1 MEFNFTVIGQKMFE
15 PLLLTTQKIR
25 ERGHLIAGV
34 SKGIFGLSYRAAE
47 AAPWQGFDV
56 DLARAVAVAV
66 LGDAQAVQYVSIA
79 PEQRCAAVAS
89 GLVDIGT
96 FNASATLGRETT
108 HDVFFPQAMLY
119 DGEAMMVRAAD
130 MAGIAPEAGVRGLS
144 KRIVAVQQGATT
156 AVKLERFFGDCDID
170 YELRAFATPDEALAG
185 YASGQCNIYALDL
198 IPLSGERLR
207 LADADEHVILDEHI
221 SKEAMGPVVSSRDTD
236 WLRAVTWILRS
247 LIEAEELGL
256 NSSNCRHL
264 PDTLAPHLHAF
275 LHPSADKLAR
285 LGLQESFPFKILQQ
299 VGNYGEIFNNNLGC
313 ASPLNMPRH
322 RNALSSHGGLMISPS
337 FQ

>member
-1 MEFNFTVIGQKMFE
+1 MFE
-15 PLLLTTQKIR
+15 PLLRTTQKIR
-25 ERGHLIAGV
+25 SRGHLIAGV
-34 SKGIFGLSYRAAE
+34 SKGIFGLSYRASAAAE
-47 AAPWQGFDV
+47 WQGFDV

-66 LGDAQAVQYVSIA
+66 LGDAQAIEFVSIA
-79 PEQRCAAVAS
+79 PEDRCAAVAA
-89 GLVDIGT
+89 GRVDIGT
-96 FNASATLGRETT
+96 FNASATLGRETK
-108 HDVFFPQAMLY
+108 HDVFFPQPMLY

-130 MAGIAPEAGVRGLS
+130 MAGVAPGIGVRGLS

-156 AVKLERFFGDCDID
+156 AANLERFFGDCGLD

-207 LADADEHVILDEHI
+207 LDDADAHIILDEHI

-256 NSSNCRHL
+256 NSINCQHL
-264 PDTLAPHLHAF
+264 PETLAPHLRTF
-275 LHPSADKLAR
+275 LHPSADALDR

-299 VGNYGEIFNNNLGC
+299 VGNYAEIYNNNLGC